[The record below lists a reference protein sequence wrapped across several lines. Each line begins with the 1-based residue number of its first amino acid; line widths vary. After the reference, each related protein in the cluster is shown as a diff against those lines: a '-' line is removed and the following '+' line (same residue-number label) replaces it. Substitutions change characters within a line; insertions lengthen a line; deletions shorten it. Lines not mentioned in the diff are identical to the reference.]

1 MNSVTDSDTQP
12 RIAISVPELSEILDM
27 KCIGVQLQED
37 QMLVLHF
44 EFIRESEMACHFF
57 NTYWF
62 RIPS

>member
-12 RIAISVPELSEILDM
+12 WIAISVPELSEILDM

-44 EFIRESEMACHFF
+44 EFIRESEMGCHFF